1 MPLYSSSNVIKARQ
15 SHIENKR
22 ERCRRRRRNR
32 KREKTQ
38 RIFLRLLSSSS
49 RDDDIIKKNNN
60 ENTFLFFLSTFFMLM
75 LTRMTLGPPSAH
87 MHLFNDLTR
96 WHFCVNWTAH
106 ICLYTS
112 MLCCV
117 FYWFDY
123 FEKHDI
129 ISFFFFRFPLLGSSI
144 YFYALSQEYLH
155 NVLVR
160 QWKKER
166 KNAKCHVVHSP
177 DRRIKREKKEEE
189 EKQKF
194 IDNMLGKSI
203 FP

>member
-1 MPLYSSSNVIKARQ
+1 MIVIKMILYLIQKTLMLIDTVVFKVEIRFLNNNNKQSFLFFSLSLSLFFLLTQFASLSCMSFQIIKKVPLYSSSNVIKARQ

-96 WHFCVNWTAH
+96 
-106 ICLYTS
+106 
-112 MLCCV
+112 
-117 FYWFDY
+117 
-123 FEKHDI
+123 
-129 ISFFFFRFPLLGSSI
+129 
-144 YFYALSQEYLH
+144 
-155 NVLVR
+155 
-160 QWKKER
+160 
-166 KNAKCHVVHSP
+166 
-177 DRRIKREKKEEE
+177 
-189 EKQKF
+189 
-194 IDNMLGKSI
+194 
-203 FP
+203 